1 MDFAWE
7 GCRGWGWFWDGIG
20 VGVMVSGDVVVV
32 VRRRRVLMK
41 ERGKQ
46 GEKYI

>member
-7 GCRGWGWFWDGIG
+7 GCSGWGGFWDGIG
-20 VGVMVSGDVVVV
+20 VGVMVSGDVVV